1 MRHHTKEERHEVL
14 HELECGM
21 TINEAVQKYEISRYT
36 IRRWRLEAGGP
47 LPRQSFTLKEK
58 AEILIAMEE
67 EGLSDAEAAATADV
81 NISTIRTW
89 KKAKPRI
96 LAAYRA
102 QGSEKSARTM
112 QARVM
117 QSSYGVEHKQ
127 AEYENTDMD
136 KKEERALKREN
147 EYLKAKNAY
156 LESLLESL
164 GYEPEKLKKNSGAR
178 KKGIGNIRLLCSIAD
193 VSRKSYY
200 AYLKRVGQDTENDAI
215 AGIIREEQESHA
227 SGIGYR
233 PMTRIVSDRLGKHIN
248 SKRIREIMR
257 DNDLQ
262 SQVRRMKFR
271 KEVYA
276 ARRAMKG
283 NVPADLVKRRFFAMA
298 PLQKLVEDI
307 TYLTGCDGTLY
318 LNTIEDMYNGE
329 ILAYAI
335 SSSPDSALCIETV
348 KKLHEGFQNLDGV
361 ILHTDLGSSYMSAEY
376 RSIAE
381 GFGLRLSTGRT
392 AICYDNAAIESLNGI
407 IKTEALYCRFGK
419 TRVKDRRIPVA
430 QLKSAVI
437 EFIDYYNNR
446 RPKRK
451 LGFLS
456 PVEFRKQ
463 NPKGTYLMV
472 LTEEQNG

>member
-1 MRHHTKEERHEVL
+1 M
-14 HELECGM
+14 
-21 TINEAVQKYEISRYT
+21 
-36 IRRWRLEAGGP
+36 
-47 LPRQSFTLKEK
+47 
-58 AEILIAMEE
+58 
-67 EGLSDAEAAATADV
+67 
-81 NISTIRTW
+81 
-89 KKAKPRI
+89 
-96 LAAYRA
+96 
-102 QGSEKSARTM
+102 
-112 QARVM
+112 
-117 QSSYGVEHKQ
+117 
-127 AEYENTDMD
+127 
-136 KKEERALKREN
+136 
-147 EYLKAKNAY
+147 
-156 LESLLESL
+156 
-164 GYEPEKLKKNSGAR
+164 
-178 KKGIGNIRLLCSIAD
+178 
-193 VSRKSYY
+193 SRKSYY

-407 IKTEALYCRFGK
+407 IKTESLYCRFGK

-430 QLKSAVI
+430 QLKSSVI